1 MPHPTHHRIPVAL
14 APPYDAEVA
23 FGLLSQVGERVRTY
37 RPAEGKVMVVTAPP
51 IRKLWGAP
59 LEAGLIAAGLPFH
72 VLELPD
78 GEAHKTL
85 GDLETLAE
93 TMVAQGA
100 DRHALLLA
108 FGGGVVGDV
117 GAFLASIY
125 MRGIPL
131 VHVPTTLLAM
141 VDSSLGGKTGVNLR
155 SGKNL
160 LGTFYHPRAILADPQ
175 VLKTLPD
182 REYRSGLAE
191 AIKYGIIADRALFD
205 AMAGEAAALRRRD
218 PAPLETVIPACLR
231 HKAAV
236 VVADEREGGR
246 RQILNFGHTLGHAL
260 ESATGYER
268 YLHGEAV
275 AWGMIAAARIAVHLR
290 RLPESESQRIIA
302 AILALCG
309 PLPPLLED
317 PDLLLRHAA
326 SDKKARAGVLHFVL
340 PSAIGAVEVVPGVP
354 AAVIRT
360 ALAEAATL
368 GSDSPAGQDPGG
380 TPPAPPR
387 ATAR

>member
-1 MPHPTHHRIPVAL
+1 LPHARHQRVPVAL
-14 APPYDAEVA
+14 APAYAAEVA
-23 FGLLSQVGERVRTY
+23 PGLLALVGERVRAHLS
-37 RPAEGKVMVVTAPP
+37 PGGKVMVVTAPP
-51 IRKLWGAP
+51 IRRFWGAS
-59 LEAGLIAAGLPFH
+59 LEAGLTAAGLPFH

-85 GDLETLAE
+85 GDLEMLADA
-93 TMVAQGA
+93 MVAHGA

-125 MRGIPL
+125 MRGISL

-160 LGTFYHPRAILADPQ
+160 LGTFYHPRAILVDPELLQ
-175 VLKTLPD
+175 TLPD

-191 AIKYGIIADRALFD
+191 AVKYGIIADRPLFD
-205 AMAGEAAALRRRD
+205 AMTDAAAALRRRD
-218 PAPLETVIPACLR
+218 LAALEAVIPVCLR

-236 VVADEREGGR
+236 VVADERESGR
-246 RQILNFGHTLGHAL
+246 RQMLNFGHTLGHAL
-260 ESATGYER
+260 ESATGYAR
-268 YLHGEAV
+268 YRHGEAV
-275 AWGMIAAARIAVHLR
+275 AWGMIAAARIAVRLR
-290 RLPESESQRIIA
+290 RLPEAESQRISS
-302 AILALCG
+302 AIVALCG

-326 SDKKARAGVLHFVL
+326 SDKKVRAGVLHFVL
-340 PSAIGAVEVVPGVP
+340 PSAVGAVEVVPGVP
-354 AAVIRT
+354 DDVIRA
-360 ALAEAATL
+360 ALADSVIL
-368 GSDSPAGQDPGG
+368 GSDPSAGQFPGG